1 MTTTTPITLNP
12 QILGQA
18 ENAHRALLERA
29 LTGTG
34 LTYRHWVTLKITAVS
49 GPAVQ
54 HEQLAARAAGALKI
68 DAQVAGES
76 IAHLATSALLEVHS
90 GTVDL
95 TARGHDLYQRLS
107 TAIGQT
113 ISRLYSEVSAEDL
126 QVAGRVLAAITARV
140 DAELATA

>member
-1 MTTTTPITLNP
+1 MTTATPTALNP

-34 LTYRHWVTLKITAVS
+34 LTYRHWVTLKIAAAGGQT
-49 GPAVQ
+49 VQ
-54 HEQLAARAAGALKI
+54 QQQLAGQVAGALKI
-68 DAQVAGES
+68 DAQAAGES
-76 IAHLATSALLEVHS
+76 IARLTAAGLLEVRS
-90 GTVDL
+90 GTAGL
-95 TARGHDLYQRLS
+95 TAQGHDLHQRLS

-113 ISRLYSEVSAEDL
+113 ISQLYSAVSPEDL
-126 QVAGRVLAAITARV
+126 QVAGRVLAAITARA